1 MIEGGAT
8 VINEILSQ
16 KIADIIIITI
26 VPVFLGQDGIGILP
40 SVQEEWL
47 DDVQS
52 ISISRDVIVA
62 GRVKR

>member
-16 KIADIIIITI
+16 KIVDIIIITI
-26 VPVFLGQDGIGILP
+26 APVFLGQDGIGILP